1 MADGLLSGLSPLS
14 PFSVR
19 ADGGGEVRLE
29 SDTAGGR
36 GERPAA
42 LTAEPGTGAHNQR
55 GCPVSVIFIGENLY
69 GRGDTLMRNR
79 NTPQDA
85 SAPVPVCPDAGRRLG
100 RSTAATDAAELSE
113 PNPFH
118 SGRSMSTEYR
128 NFLAL
133 SYEELEE
140 LNLKAKEQRRKRVA
154 TEEIKEERLK
164 LLTDQKSI
172 KAVTV
177 LFSDLE
183 GRLHM
188 LDYDKKFLLKSY
200 ENLTFDGSSIRGFT
214 AQKESDLRLG
224 IDWSAFYFAPADVFG
239 AGKVLV
245 FGDVID
251 KDGTPY
257 GGDTRGLLKTFA
269 KQQYDKCR
277 YTLNAANEIEG
288 FLFAGVDAER
298 NFPTTGKFDYVNT
311 GGYYHSLPG
320 DPLRTFID
328 TTAEVQRAMGFENE
342 KDHPEVAPSQF
353 EINYSYG
360 EVVAA
365 ADQIQLYKLIC
376 RQAATRM
383 GLTAS
388 FLPKPVVGVNGSGMH
403 TNVSISKDGKNL
415 FWDPTGQEKLSST
428 GWEFVDRILTHGN
441 DICLLLNSSV
451 NSYRR
456 LDPHFE
462 APNQIKASAV
472 DRGSMV
478 RIPIGNERS
487 MRVEVRSVAPDSNP
501 YLVMLAVFQ
510 TGIEGQTSSVANLR
524 QAERYL
530 PDNIYTAIED
540 FRAAEW
546 TTRLLGEDV
555 KGRYADLKQASADRC
570 PRLLGTFVK
579 PSEVQFHHEVYNQF
593 LWNQF

>member
-1 MADGLLSGLSPLS
+1 
-14 PFSVR
+14 
-19 ADGGGEVRLE
+19 
-29 SDTAGGR
+29 
-36 GERPAA
+36 
-42 LTAEPGTGAHNQR
+42 
-55 GCPVSVIFIGENLY
+55 
-69 GRGDTLMRNR
+69 
-79 NTPQDA
+79 
-85 SAPVPVCPDAGRRLG
+85 
-100 RSTAATDAAELSE
+100 
-113 PNPFH
+113 
-118 SGRSMSTEYR
+118 MSTDYR

-140 LNLKAKEQRRKRVA
+140 LNLKAKEQRKKRVA
-154 TEEIKEERLK
+154 LDKIKEERLK
-164 LLTDQKSI
+164 YLTDQKGI

-177 LFSDLE
+177 LFCDLE

-188 LDYDKKFLLKSY
+188 LDYDKKFLLHAY

-224 IDWSAFYFAPADVFG
+224 IDWSSFYFAPADIFG

-245 FGDVID
+245 YGDVID
-251 KDGTPY
+251 KDGSPY
-257 GGDTRGLLKTFA
+257 AGDTRGQLKTFA
-269 KQQYDKCR
+269 QEAYDKHG

-298 NFPTTGKFDYVNT
+298 RFPETGRFEYVNT

-328 TTAEVQRAMGFENE
+328 TVAEVQRSMGFENE

-376 RQAATRM
+376 RQVATRLGM
-383 GLTAS
+383 TAC

-415 FWDPTGQEKLSST
+415 FWDPKGEERLSAFAW
-428 GWEFVDRILTHGN
+428 GFVDRILSAGN

-451 NSYRR
+451 NAYRR

-472 DRGSMV
+472 DRGSMI
-478 RIPIGNERS
+478 RIPIGNDKS
-487 MRVEVRSVAPDSNP
+487 MRVEVRSVSPDSNP
-501 YLVMLAVFQ
+501 YLVLYSIFK
-510 TGIEGQTSSVANLR
+510 TGLDGETSKVKNLR

-530 PDNIYTAIED
+530 PDNIYDALTN
-540 FRAAEW
+540 FRNAAW
-546 TTRLLGEDV
+546 TSTLLGEDV

-579 PSEVQFHHEVYNQF
+579 GQEVQFHHEVYNQF
-593 LWNQF
+593 LWNMF